1 MTMKEQLAF
10 AGDVGTDLETNTVS
24 ESGFS
29 LQNATISV
37 STLVML
43 AAAVVALWTMR
54 WCFWRMYGAKKEVQR
69 QRGQGQGVGS
79 SVAGYG
85 TL

>member
-1 MTMKEQLAF
+1 MTEQMAF
-10 AGDVGTDLETNTVS
+10 AGDVETEMGTMS

-43 AAAVVALWTMR
+43 AAAAVAVWTMR
-54 WCFWRMYGAKKEVQR
+54 WCFWKLFGAKKEVQR
-69 QRGQGQGVGS
+69 EQEEMIS
-79 SVAGYG
+79 NYG

>member
-1 MTMKEQLAF
+1 MQQMAF
-10 AGDVGTDLETNTVS
+10 AGDVETEMSTVS

-43 AAAVVALWTMR
+43 AAAVVAVWTMR
-54 WCFWRMYGAKKEVQR
+54 WCFWKMYGAKKEVQR
-69 QRGQGQGVGS
+69 EQEEMMS
-79 SVAGYG
+79 NYG